1 MSGTAV
7 VVPFYNE
14 AQRLDAPS
22 FAAFLARDPDARLV
36 LVDDGSTDDTRKLLE
51 AFAAEHPGRV
61 EVLPLDANRGEAE
74 AVRLG
79 MLRAFDGAPAY
90 AGFWDGDLSTPL
102 DQVPEFRAVLEKHP
116 EIQLVTGARVQ
127 LLGRAIHRSPLRH
140 YLGRLAATLIALVLR
155 IPVYDTQCGAKLLRG
170 GTESAAL
177 FAEPFVTR
185 WLFDVELIAR
195 LGRRRVATGGAAYAI
210 HEFPL
215 PSWRAVPGSKIR
227 AKDYVSGIGDLVR
240 IAVRYGLR

>member
-1 MSGTAV
+1 VSGTAV
-7 VVPFYNE
+7 VVPFHDE
-14 AQRLDAPS
+14 AQRLDLPS

-36 LVDDGSTDDTRKLLE
+36 LVDDGSTDDTRKLLD

-61 EVLPLDANRGEAE
+61 EVVPLDVNRGEAE

-116 EIQLVTGARVQ
+116 EIQLVTGARVP

-140 YLGRLAATLIALVLR
+140 YLGRLAATLISLVLR

-170 GTESAAL
+170 GPESAAL
-177 FAEPFVTR
+177 FAEPFLAR
-185 WLFDVELIAR
+185 RLFDVELIAR
-195 LGRRRVATGGAAYAI
+195 LGKRRIATGGAAYAI

-215 PSWRAVPGSKIR
+215 PSWREVPGSKIR
-227 AKDYVSGIGDLVR
+227 AKDYLRGMGDLVR
-240 IAVRYGLR
+240 IALRYGLR